1 MQVAQM
7 PAVPRGPSWVRA
19 FLGLLGI
26 GRETVVAAPA
36 ARPGVKVAVVPVVPT
51 GISGALLQA
60 RAALS
65 GAGES
70 ASSVWNLANDNRLAR
85 YVMLIVIFTVGLG
98 VIVYTVE
105 HVVAPSGTSAE
116 GEAIQITTLERGLW
130 WSIVT
135 MTTVGYGDL
144 VPKTTP
150 GRIIGFL
157 TMLSGMALTSL
168 VTAAFS
174 SLLVA
179 QQLQAAS
186 GHEAIT
192 DSDHTIIA
200 GWNDRTEA
208 VIGGLIASTAGGKPV
223 IVLVNLLDAEKL
235 SELKYKYRRINLR
248 FVRGDATSEQ
258 ALERAGAH
266 KAANCIVMADTQ
278 QAPGG
283 EDLRSTVVVL
293 TVDKMNADIKITA
306 ELMLSENEADIRRV
320 GVDDIVL
327 AGQDT
332 GFFVSAGALSP
343 GLGNAA
349 REMLKASGGAEIRR
363 IEFPRTMRGLSYEE
377 VFSLYREQNVLIVGV
392 ISERINVSL
401 DDLLGSGT
409 GWVTGLIKRLMAEA
423 SQEILGQDQD
433 KIQILWDPG
442 DDYTIGTTDAALV
455 IAQPL
460 TVT

>member
-1 MQVAQM
+1 MQVAQT
-7 PAVPRGPSWVRA
+7 PAVPSGPSWVRA
-19 FLGLLGI
+19 FLGLFGF
-26 GRETVVAAPA
+26 GRDAVEEPATAKAPA
-36 ARPGVKVAVVPVVPT
+36 TPAVPT
-51 GISGALLQA
+51 GI
-60 RAALS
+60 AATVAQVRKTLADI
-65 GAGES
+65 GDGTT
-70 ASSVWNLANDNRLAR
+70 SVWNLANDNRLAR
-85 YVMLIVIFTVGLG
+85 YVMMIVIFTVGLG
-98 VIVYTVE
+98 VLVYTVE
-105 HVVAPSGTSAE
+105 HWVAPTGTSAE
-116 GEAIQITTLERGLW
+116 GEAIQITSLERGLW

-150 GRIIGFL
+150 GRVIGFL

-186 GHEAIT
+186 GLEAIT
-192 DSDHTIIA
+192 DSGHTIIA
-200 GWNDRTEA
+200 GWNDRAEA
-208 VIGGLIASTAGGKPV
+208 VIGGLIASTPGGKPN

-235 SELKYKYRRINLR
+235 SELKYKYRKINLR

-258 ALERAGAH
+258 AMERAGAE

-293 TVDKMNADIKITA
+293 TVDKMNPDIKITA

-327 AGQDT
+327 AGQDA
-332 GFFVSAGALSP
+332 GFFMSAGALSP

-349 REMLKASGGAEIRR
+349 REMLKASGEAEIRR
-363 IEFPRTMRGLSYEE
+363 IDFPRNMRGLSYQE
-377 VFSLYREQNVLIVGV
+377 VFDLYRQQDVLLVGV

-401 DDLLGSGT
+401 DDLMGSGT

-423 SQEILGQDQD
+423 SQEILGQDQE

-442 DDYTIGTTDAALV
+442 DDYTIGSTDAALV
-455 IAQPL
+455 ITQPL

>member
-1 MQVAQM
+1 L
-7 PAVPRGPSWVRA
+7 
-19 FLGLLGI
+19 FGI
-26 GRETVVAAPA
+26 GREASQEPAPA
-36 ARPGVKVAVVPVVPT
+36 KSPATPAVPT
-51 GISGALLQA
+51 GLS
-60 RAALS
+60 AALTQTRKAFNDFS
-65 GAGES
+65 EGFN
-70 ASSVWNLANDNRLAR
+70 SVWNLSNDHQLAR

-98 VIVYTVE
+98 VVVYTVE

-116 GEAIQITTLERGLW
+116 GEAIQITSLERGLW

-150 GRIIGFL
+150 GRVIGFL
-157 TMLSGMALTSL
+157 TMLSGMGLTSL

-186 GHEAIT
+186 GLEAIT

-200 GWNDRTEA
+200 GWNDRAEA
-208 VIGGLIASTAGGKPV
+208 VIGGLIASTPGGKPN
-223 IVLVNLLDAEKL
+223 IVLVNLLEAEKL
-235 SELKYKYRRINLR
+235 SELKYKYRKISLR

-258 ALERAGAH
+258 AMERAGAA
-266 KAANCIVMADTQ
+266 KASNCIVMADTQ

-293 TVDKMNADIKITA
+293 TVDRMNPNIKITA
-306 ELMLSENEADIRRV
+306 ELMLPENEADIRRV

-327 AGQDT
+327 AGQDA
-332 GFFVSAGALSP
+332 GFFMSAGALSP

-349 REMLKASGGAEIRR
+349 REMLKASGEAEIRR
-363 IEFPRTMRGLSYEE
+363 IDFPRSMRGLSYEE
-377 VFSLYREQNVLIVGV
+377 VFKLYRQQDVLLVGV

-401 DDLLGSGT
+401 DDLMGSGT

-423 SQEILGQDQD
+423 SQEILGQDQE

-442 DDYTIGTTDAALV
+442 DDYTIGSTDAALV
-455 IAQPL
+455 ITQPL

>member
-1 MQVAQM
+1 MQVAQT
-7 PAVPRGPSWVRA
+7 PAVPTGPSWVRA
-19 FLGLLGI
+19 FLGLFGF
-26 GRETVVAAPA
+26 GREAVEEPA
-36 ARPGVKVAVVPVVPT
+36 KAKGPATPAVPT
-51 GISGALLQA
+51 GI
-60 RAALS
+60 AATVAQVQKTL
-65 GAGES
+65 ADVGEGVT
-70 ASSVWNLANDNRLAR
+70 SVWNLANDNRLAR
-85 YVMLIVIFTVGLG
+85 YVMMIVIFTVGLG
-98 VIVYTVE
+98 SLVYTVE
-105 HVVAPSGTSAE
+105 HWVAPTGTSAE
-116 GEAIQITTLERGLW
+116 GEAIQITSLEKGLW

-186 GHEAIT
+186 GLEAIT
-192 DSDHTIIA
+192 DSGHTIIA
-200 GWNDRTEA
+200 GWNDRAEA
-208 VIGGLIASTAGGKPV
+208 VIGGLIASTPGGKPN

-235 SELKYKYRRINLR
+235 SELKYKYRKINLR

-258 ALERAGAH
+258 AMERAGAQ
-266 KAANCIVMADTQ
+266 KAGSCIVMADTQ

-293 TVDKMNADIKITA
+293 TVDKMNPDIKITA

-327 AGQDT
+327 AGQDA
-332 GFFVSAGALSP
+332 GFFMSAGALSP

-349 REMLKASGGAEIRR
+349 REMLKASGEAEIRR
-363 IEFPRTMRGLSYEE
+363 IDFPRNMRGLSYQE
-377 VFSLYREQNVLIVGV
+377 VFNLYRQQDVLLVGV

-401 DDLLGSGT
+401 DDLMGSGT

-423 SQEILGQDQD
+423 SQEILGQDQE

-442 DDYTIGTTDAALV
+442 DDYTIGSTDAALV
-455 IAQPL
+455 ITQPL

>member
-1 MQVAQM
+1 MQVAQA
-7 PAVPRGPSWVRA
+7 PAVSGGPSWVRA
-19 FLGLLGI
+19 FLGLFGL
-26 GRETVVAAPA
+26 GREKGDGASPASAPA
-36 ARPGVKVAVVPVVPT
+36 APVVPSAIGT
-51 GISGALLQA
+51 AIEQA
-60 RAALS
+60 RSALADV
-65 GAGES
+65 GDGVT
-70 ASSVWNLANDNRLAR
+70 SVWTLSNNSRLAR
-85 YVMLIVIFTVGLG
+85 YVMLIVIFTVGIGAL
-98 VIVYTVE
+98 VYTVE
-105 HVVAPSGTSAE
+105 HSVAPTGTSAE
-116 GEAIQITTLERGLW
+116 GESIQITSLEKGLW

-150 GRIIGFL
+150 GRVIGFL
-157 TMLSGMALTSL
+157 AMLSGMALTSL

-174 SLLVA
+174 ALLVA

-186 GHEAIT
+186 GLEAIT

-200 GWNDRTEA
+200 GWNDRAEA
-208 VIGGLIASTAGGKPV
+208 VIAGLIASTAGGKPN

-235 SELKYKYRRINLR
+235 AELKYKYRRINLR

-258 ALERAGAH
+258 AMERAGAG

-278 QAPGG
+278 QAPGA

-293 TVDKMNADIKITA
+293 TVDKMNPDIKITA
-306 ELMLSENEADIRRV
+306 ELMLQENEQDIRRV

-327 AGQDT
+327 AGQDA
-332 GFFVSAGALSP
+332 GFFMSAGALSP

-349 REMLKASGGAEIRR
+349 REMLKASGDAEIRR
-363 IEFPRTMRGLSYEE
+363 IEFPRNLRGLTYEE
-377 VFSLYREQNVLIVGV
+377 VFNIYRGQNVLLMGV

-401 DDLLGSGT
+401 DDLMGSGT

-433 KIQILWDPG
+433 KIQVLWDPG
-442 DDYTIGTTDAALV
+442 DDYTIGSTDAALV
-455 IAQPL
+455 ITQPL

>member
-1 MQVAQM
+1 L
-7 PAVPRGPSWVRA
+7 
-19 FLGLLGI
+19 FGI
-26 GRETVVAAPA
+26 GREASQEPAPA
-36 ARPGVKVAVVPVVPT
+36 KSPATPAVPT
-51 GISGALLQA
+51 G
-60 RAALS
+60 LS
-65 GAGES
+65 ATLTQTRKAFNDFSEGLN
-70 ASSVWNLANDNRLAR
+70 SVWNLSNDHQLAR

-98 VIVYTVE
+98 VVVYTVE

-116 GEAIQITTLERGLW
+116 GEAIQITSLERGLW

-150 GRIIGFL
+150 GRVIGFL
-157 TMLSGMALTSL
+157 TMLSGMGLTSL

-186 GHEAIT
+186 GLEAIT

-200 GWNDRTEA
+200 GWNDRAEA
-208 VIGGLIASTAGGKPV
+208 VIGGLIASTPGGKPN
-223 IVLVNLLDAEKL
+223 IVLVNLLEAEKL
-235 SELKYKYRRINLR
+235 SELKYKYRKISLR

-258 ALERAGAH
+258 AMERAGAA
-266 KAANCIVMADTQ
+266 KASNCIVMADTQ

-293 TVDKMNADIKITA
+293 TVDRMNPNIKITA
-306 ELMLSENEADIRRV
+306 ELMLPENEADIRRV

-327 AGQDT
+327 AGQDA
-332 GFFVSAGALSP
+332 GFFMSAGALSP

-349 REMLKASGGAEIRR
+349 REMLKASGEAEIRR
-363 IEFPRTMRGLSYEE
+363 IDFPRSMRGLSYEE
-377 VFSLYREQNVLIVGV
+377 VFKLYRQQDVLLVGV

-401 DDLLGSGT
+401 DDLMGSGT

-423 SQEILGQDQD
+423 SQEILGQDQE

-442 DDYTIGTTDAALV
+442 DDYTIGSTDAALV
-455 IAQPL
+455 ITQPL

>member
-1 MQVAQM
+1 MKVAQT
-7 PAVPRGPSWVRA
+7 PTVSSGPSWVRA
-19 FLGLLGI
+19 FLGLFGI
-26 GRETVVAAPA
+26 GQGTVDEPAKPAAPA
-36 ARPGVKVAVVPVVPT
+36 APVVP
-51 GISGALLQA
+51 GAVANSLA
-60 RAALS
+60 RVRTSLS
-65 GAGES
+65 DFGE
-70 ASSVWNLANDNRLAR
+70 AVTSVWNLTNDSRLAR
-85 YVMLIVIFTVGLG
+85 YVMMIVLFTVGLG
-98 VIVYTVE
+98 VVVYTVE
-105 HVVAPSGTSAE
+105 HWVAPSGTSAE
-116 GEAIQITTLERGLW
+116 GEAIQITSLERGLW

-150 GRIIGFL
+150 GRVIGFL

-174 SLLVA
+174 ALLVA

-186 GHEAIT
+186 GLEAIT

-200 GWNDRTEA
+200 GWNDRVEA
-208 VIGGLIASTAGGKPV
+208 VIGGLIASTAGGKPN

-235 SELKYKYRRINLR
+235 AELKYKYRKINLR

-258 ALERAGAH
+258 AMERAGAT

-306 ELMLSENEADIRRV
+306 ELMLPENEADIRRV

-327 AGQDT
+327 AGQDA
-332 GFFVSAGALSP
+332 GFFMSAGALSP

-349 REMLKASGGAEIRR
+349 REMLKASGEAEIRR
-363 IEFPRTMRGLSYEE
+363 IDFPRSMRGLSYEE
-377 VFSLYREQNVLIVGV
+377 VFKLYRQQDVLLVGV

-401 DDLLGSGT
+401 DDLMGSGT

-423 SQEILGQDQD
+423 SQEILGQDQE

-442 DDYTIGTTDAALV
+442 DDYTIGSTDAALV
-455 IAQPL
+455 ITQPL

>member
-1 MQVAQM
+1 
-7 PAVPRGPSWVRA
+7 
-19 FLGLLGI
+19 
-26 GRETVVAAPA
+26 
-36 ARPGVKVAVVPVVPT
+36 VPT
-51 GISGALLQA
+51 GLS
-60 RAALS
+60 AALTQTRKAFNDFS
-65 GAGES
+65 EGFN
-70 ASSVWNLANDNRLAR
+70 SVWNLSNDHQLAR

-98 VIVYTVE
+98 VVVYTVE

-116 GEAIQITTLERGLW
+116 GEAIQITSLERGLW

-150 GRIIGFL
+150 GRVIGFL
-157 TMLSGMALTSL
+157 TMLSGMGLTSL

-186 GHEAIT
+186 GLEAIT

-200 GWNDRTEA
+200 GWNDRAEA
-208 VIGGLIASTAGGKPV
+208 VIGGLIASTPGGKPN
-223 IVLVNLLDAEKL
+223 IVLVNLLEAEKL
-235 SELKYKYRRINLR
+235 SELKYKYRKISLR

-258 ALERAGAH
+258 AMERAGAA
-266 KAANCIVMADTQ
+266 KASNCIVMADTQ

-293 TVDKMNADIKITA
+293 TVDRMNPNIKITA
-306 ELMLSENEADIRRV
+306 ELMLPENEADIRRV

-327 AGQDT
+327 AGQDA
-332 GFFVSAGALSP
+332 GFFMSAGALSP

-349 REMLKASGGAEIRR
+349 REMLKASGEAEIRR
-363 IEFPRTMRGLSYEE
+363 IDFPRSMRGLSYEE
-377 VFSLYREQNVLIVGV
+377 VFKLYRQQDVLLVGV

-401 DDLLGSGT
+401 DDLMGSGT

-423 SQEILGQDQD
+423 SQEILGQDQE

-442 DDYTIGTTDAALV
+442 DDYTIGSTDAALV
-455 IAQPL
+455 ITQPL

>member
-1 MQVAQM
+1 MQVAQT
-7 PAVPRGPSWVRA
+7 PAVPSGPSWVRA
-19 FLGLLGI
+19 FLGLFGI
-26 GRETVVAAPA
+26 GRGAAEETAKPATPA
-36 ARPGVKVAVVPVVPT
+36 APVVP
-51 GISGALLQA
+51 GAVANSLAQV
-60 RAALS
+60 RKALS
-65 GAGES
+65 DFGEGVT
-70 ASSVWNLANDNRLAR
+70 SVWNLANDNRLAR
-85 YVMLIVIFTVGLG
+85 YVMMIVIFTVGLG
-98 VIVYTVE
+98 VVVYTVE
-105 HVVAPSGTSAE
+105 HWVAPTGTSAE
-116 GEAIQITTLERGLW
+116 GEAIQITSLERGLW

-150 GRIIGFL
+150 GRVIGFL

-186 GHEAIT
+186 GLEAIT
-192 DSDHTIIA
+192 DSGHTIIA
-200 GWNDRTEA
+200 GWNDRAEA
-208 VIGGLIASTAGGKPV
+208 VIGGLIASTAGGKPN

-235 SELKYKYRRINLR
+235 SELKYKYRKINLR

-258 ALERAGAH
+258 AMERAGAA
-266 KAANCIVMADTQ
+266 KAANCIVMADSQ

-293 TVDKMNADIKITA
+293 TVDKMNPDIKITA
-306 ELMLSENEADIRRV
+306 ELMLPENEADIRRV

-327 AGQDT
+327 AGQDA
-332 GFFVSAGALSP
+332 GFFMSAGALSP

-349 REMLKASGGAEIRR
+349 REMLKASGEAEIRR
-363 IEFPRTMRGLSYEE
+363 IDFPRNMRGLSYQE
-377 VFSLYREQNVLIVGV
+377 VFNLYRQQDVLLVGV

-401 DDLLGSGT
+401 DDLMGSGT

-423 SQEILGQDQD
+423 SQEILGQDQE

-442 DDYTIGTTDAALV
+442 DDYTIGSTDAALV
-455 IAQPL
+455 ITQPL